1 MSTTMEARVR
11 WDRAIVGAGLA
22 GLALLAW
29 LYVLRLAQAMSDL
42 DMHGAMGMAGPQMHD
57 WHLADT
63 FLTFLMWSVMMAAM
77 MIPAA
82 SPMVLMFAR
91 IARSRPAAARPFAQT
106 GFFVLGYLLVWAT
119 YSALATLAQWGLHS
133 AALLSPMLTTTSR
146 HLGGALLIAAGIF
159 QWTPLKDRCLRA
171 CRSPL
176 AFIMG
181 EWREGSAGALIMG
194 LRHGA
199 YCVGCCWALMALL
212 FVAGVMNLIWVAA
225 LAAFVLIEKMAPG
238 EQWVTR
244 VAGVALVIVGT
255 LLMTPLWR

>member
-1 MSTTMEARVR
+1 VNTTLETVVR
-11 WDRAIVGAGLA
+11 RDRAIVGAGLA
-22 GLALLAW
+22 GLAILAW
-29 LYVLRLAQAMSDL
+29 LYVLGLAQAMSDL
-42 DMHGAMGMAGPQMHD
+42 DMHAAMGMAGPQMHG
-57 WHLADT
+57 WHLADGL
-63 FLTFLMWSVMMAAM
+63 LTFLMWSVMMAAM

-91 IARSRPAAARPFAQT
+91 IARSRPAAGRPFAQT
-106 GFFVLGYLLVWAT
+106 GVFVLGYLLLWAT

-133 AALLSPMLTTTSR
+133 ASLLSPMLMTTSH

-176 AFIMG
+176 AFIMS

-199 YCVGCCWALMALL
+199 YCVGCCWVLMALL
-212 FVAGVMNLIWVAA
+212 FVAGVMNLVWVAA

-244 VAGVALVIVGT
+244 IAGVVLVVAGT

>member
-1 MSTTMEARVR
+1 M
-11 WDRAIVGAGLA
+11 
-22 GLALLAW
+22 
-29 LYVLRLAQAMSDL
+29 
-42 DMHGAMGMAGPQMHD
+42 
-57 WHLADT
+57 
-63 FLTFLMWSVMMAAM
+63 LM
-77 MIPAA
+77 
-82 SPMVLMFAR
+82 
-91 IARSRPAAARPFAQT
+91 
-106 GFFVLGYLLVWAT
+106 
-119 YSALATLAQWGLHS
+119 
-133 AALLSPMLTTTSR
+133 TTSH

-176 AFIMG
+176 AFIMS

-199 YCVGCCWALMALL
+199 YCVGCCWVLMALL
-212 FVAGVMNLIWVAA
+212 FVAGVMNLVWVAA

-244 VAGVALVIVGT
+244 IAGVVLVVAGT